1 MRRTYRWRLE
11 IKVLCG
17 DDPVDFQ
24 SLPEWARDSI
34 MQLVRN
40 GDTQRNAYLDDSTV
54 NNCQNGSYDCDTCA
68 CNGDCPDQGMD
79 GKPSREEV
87 KSDD

>member
-1 MRRTYRWRLE
+1 
-11 IKVLCG
+11 
-17 DDPVDFQ
+17 
-24 SLPEWARDSI
+24 
-34 MQLVRN
+34 MQLVRS
-40 GDTQRNAYLDDSTV
+40 GDTQGNAYLDDGTV

-68 CNGDCPDQGMD
+68 CNGDCLDQGMD